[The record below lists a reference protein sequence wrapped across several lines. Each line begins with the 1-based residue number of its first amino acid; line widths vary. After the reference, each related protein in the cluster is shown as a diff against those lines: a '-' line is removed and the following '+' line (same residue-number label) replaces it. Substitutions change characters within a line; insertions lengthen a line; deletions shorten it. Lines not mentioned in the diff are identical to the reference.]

1 MTPKKK
7 TATSTTLKME
17 RKLIQIENTP
27 AATSNGNTN
36 GATSTPGRKES
47 YVAGGKNA
55 GIVVN
60 KEIEKDDD
68 QSPSHL
74 SLQFRVFLRNATTKR
89 YTQEKRVISYWFK
102 VAFSP
107 MQQASAAQ
115 DFFKQLVSPTDFPR
129 DYVGFI
135 KKIMKLMQHE
145 YPMIAKI
152 EIEMTQ
158 EMEMDCL
165 PIRPTTSGTQL
176 YCIGR
181 PSLSIMSGC
190 KPALPAKP
198 AELMK
203 RNIMSCHKQ
212 SAKYGKNV

>member
-1 MTPKKK
+1 MDPNNGERIVMTPKKK

-17 RKLIQIENTP
+17 RKLIQIDNTP
-27 AATSNGNTN
+27 VNTSNGNT
-36 GATSTPGRKES
+36 TSGGSSMTPGRKES
-47 YVAGGKNA
+47 LHIAGGKNA

-60 KEIEKDDD
+60 KEIDKDGDTE
-68 QSPSHL
+68 PTHL

-107 MQQASAAQ
+107 MQHASAAQ
-115 DFFKQLVSPTDFPR
+115 DFFKQLVSPVDFPR

-165 PIRPTTSGTQL
+165 PIKPSKFHILFLYQTT
-176 YCIGR
+176 
-181 PSLSIMSGC
+181 
-190 KPALPAKP
+190 
-198 AELMK
+198 
-203 RNIMSCHKQ
+203 NCHF
-212 SAKYGKNV
+212 